1 MHPNRPN
8 RLSCA
13 LIAVLAL
20 VTAMVGFAARAGAAE
35 DQGPA
40 YCLALAMYFEA
51 RSEGRE
57 AMEAV
62 GWVVLNRVAAPEFP
76 DTVCGVV
83 EQGREH
89 GPCQFSWWCD
99 ERSNVPTE
107 KAAWAKALELAD
119 EMLANPGQDPTGQA
133 LFFHDTTVE
142 PDWTGLERISQI
154 GVHVFYR

>member
-1 MHPNRPN
+1 MSWNRPI
-8 RLSCA
+8 RPACV
-13 LIAVLAL
+13 LIVVLATTGAL
-20 VTAMVGFAARAGAAE
+20 FGFAQPAGAAE
-35 DQGPA
+35 DQGSA

-62 GWVVLNRVAAPEFP
+62 GWVVLNRVAAPRFP

-83 EQGREH
+83 TQGQKN

-107 KAAWAKALELAD
+107 KAAWAQSLALAEK
-119 EMLANPGQDPTGQA
+119 MLANPGTDPTGQA

-142 PDWTGLERISQI
+142 PDWTGLQRISQI
-154 GVHVFYR
+154 GVHIFYR